1 LNAGI
6 TDAGHNVGR
15 AIFVAGLG
23 DPGRAAFKERRLP
36 SRRLSKNGC
45 LETAA
50 PCLFHSFPNPQVKTN
65 TGGMVVILKLDGDL
79 FC

>member
-6 TDAGHNVGR
+6 TDAGYNVGR
-15 AIFVAGLG
+15 EIFVAGIG

-36 SRRLSKNGC
+36 NRRLSKNGC

-50 PCLFHSFPNPQVKTN
+50 TSLFPLLSKSP
-65 TGGMVVILKLDGDL
+65 G
-79 FC
+79 